1 MNVAPTLTCP
11 PAVPVPWGYL
21 GGVALPGLLA
31 VPAAGAVAVR
41 AATARRRLPRAT
53 CEHSG
58 RRDWEGAGAQQSAQK
73 PKERPMISF
82 MISVV
87 PP

>member
-41 AATARRRLPRAT
+41 AATARRRLPR
-53 CEHSG
+53 
-58 RRDWEGAGAQQSAQK
+58 RDL
-73 PKERPMISF
+73 
-82 MISVV
+82 
-87 PP
+87 